1 MQGTW
6 NLGIESRL
14 SLQATNGHNV
24 ARVDSVNKL
33 VALRAAAAAVKVKGE
48 QEDEVEV
55 SRGLNKKVIHKP
67 EGNSS
72 LATGEE
78 DVMMC
83 DQVVVNN
90 NDTGFGRGDREP
102 GGVSE
107 KPTYVCPICKKT
119 FRYEGNLNTH
129 MKRTHQKLRK
139 FGCPEVACDAT
150 FFRVASQQE
159 HIRSK
164 HRSKLANL
172 ELLY

>member
-33 VALRAAAAAVKVKGE
+33 VALRAAAVKAKGE
-48 QEDEVEV
+48 QEDGEV
-55 SRGLNKKVIHKP
+55 SRGLKMKVIHQP
-67 EGNSS
+67 EGDSS
-72 LATGEE
+72 LATRQE
-78 DVMMC
+78 DVRMG
-83 DQVVVNN
+83 DQMVVNN
-90 NDTGFGRGDREP
+90 NDNGYGHGDQEL
-102 GGVSE
+102 GVMSE
-107 KPTYVCPICKKT
+107 KPTYVCPMCKKV

-172 ELLY
+172 ELL

>member
-1 MQGTW
+1 M
-6 NLGIESRL
+6 I
-14 SLQATNGHNV
+14 LQATTGHNV

-33 VALRAAAAAVKVKGE
+33 VALRAAAVKVKGE
-48 QEDEVEV
+48 QEDEGV
-55 SRGLNKKVIHKP
+55 SRRLKKKVIHQP

-78 DVMMC
+78 DVRLG

-172 ELLY
+172 ELL

>member
-33 VALRAAAAAVKVKGE
+33 VALRAAAVKVKGE
-48 QEDEVEV
+48 QEDEEGVK
-55 SRGLNKKVIHKP
+55 KKVIHQP
-67 EGNSS
+67 EVNSS
-72 LATGEE
+72 LATRQE
-78 DVMMC
+78 DARMG
-83 DQVVVNN
+83 DQMVVNN
-90 NDTGFGRGDREP
+90 NDTCYGQ
-102 GGVSE
+102 GVMSD
-107 KPTYVCPICKKT
+107 KSTYVCSMCKKV

-164 HRSKLANL
+164 HRSKLTNL